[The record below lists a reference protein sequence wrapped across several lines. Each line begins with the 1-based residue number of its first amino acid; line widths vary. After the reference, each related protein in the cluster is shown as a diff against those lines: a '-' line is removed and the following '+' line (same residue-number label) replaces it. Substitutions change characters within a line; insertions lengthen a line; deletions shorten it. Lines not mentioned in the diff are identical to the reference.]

1 MTRVPPAVTIPSG
14 REHEL
19 AAVRRLLHA
28 ARTGRSDALLLTGGP
43 GSGKS
48 TLLARA
54 VTEADDLTVLYA
66 RAVPEESDLAYAGLH
81 QLLRTVLRYLPRLPD
96 AQRGV
101 LEEALSLGR
110 VDRPFPLEA
119 AALALLT
126 EAAAEHPLL
135 VCVDDLHLMDAPSRL
150 AIAFAARRFSVEGV
164 ATLLTADAHALGDL
178 AGPERLPLSPLPDP
192 VLSDLL
198 DERSPYPLAAGVRAD
213 LVAAA
218 QGSPGAA
225 AELAAAL
232 TAAQARGDAP
242 LGDPPR
248 SHGAI
253 TDTCARLLR
262 TLPATARRRLL
273 LLVLDDAIDHH
284 DRAERAGLDPGDL
297 DPAVAAGLV
306 RHEAGSPVP
315 AHPLVR
321 TACFHRSPLAE
332 RHAAH
337 RTLADLYA
345 DTPAAAIR
353 HRAAA
358 VAGTDPGLAAE
369 LAATARTT
377 ADHATAARLWERA
390 AELTPA
396 VGAVAGRPAAPV
408 GTPAAVALSPAATGA
423 PAAPPAPHALTSPAA
438 PAVGAPPTDSAAPA
452 TQDAPPAPTTP
463 VTPTVSGTPVAPPA
477 LSAPPAPAVGTA
489 VTGGGGGTGGAPGE
503 REGRFLMAAWH
514 AWFAGDQ
521 RRARRHAQRAG
532 DAADPLT
539 AQMDLR
545 TGVAIDAYHRLSAAA
560 ETAAAHDLSRAVDL
574 FHHAG
579 EACCLAGDHERYF
592 ATVARAHIL
601 AGAAAAPRDRILLD
615 YMAGKSAVFQG
626 RHTEGVSALRRV
638 QAAADRLGE
647 PDTLV
652 LGVIAGLL
660 CGDHIRTRALAGR
673 AVLTARR
680 TGAAALVPQALEFL
694 TYAELWFGRL
704 SLAEES
710 AAEGLRTALATG
722 QENCAGHHR
731 AALAFVAAIRG
742 DEESCRELA
751 GAALATAEA
760 HDVGLPAA
768 LASWALALLDLGA
781 GRAREAAVRLRA
793 LTRSGPGQS
802 HTAVRLLLTPHLVEA
817 GVRGGL
823 DIRLDAGVATLHA
836 WAEATGNDTAR
847 ALVARCRGLLADGE
861 EATGHLLRA
870 LELHTSGY
878 CDFEQARTRLL
889 LGTRLRR
896 SRHPGP
902 AREHLSEALETFERL
917 GAAPWARQARAE
929 LRAAGGAVTGAESRL
944 ADLSPQQLRIA
955 RHVAGGAT
963 NREVAARM
971 FLSTRTVDH
980 HLRNIYAK
988 LGIRSRVE
996 LSRLIDRPVL
1006 AE

>member
-1 MTRVPPAVTIPSG
+1 MPPAVTAPSG
-14 REHEL
+14 RDRDL
-19 AAVRRLLHA
+19 AAVRRLLRA
-28 ARTGRSDALLLTGGP
+28 ARAGRSAALLVTGGP

-54 VTEADDLTVLYA
+54 VTEAADLTVLYA
-66 RAVPEESDLAYAGLH
+66 RAVPEGSDLAHAGLH
-81 QLLRTVLRYLPRLPD
+81 QLLRTVLPYLPRLPA
-96 AQRGV
+96 AQREV
-101 LEEALSLGR
+101 LEGALSLGR
-110 VDRPFPLEA
+110 EDRPFPLAA

-126 EAAAEHPLL
+126 EAAGEHPLL
-135 VCVDDLHLMDAPSRL
+135 VCVDDLHLMDAPSRR
-150 AIAFAARRFSVEGV
+150 AVAFAARRFSVEGV
-164 ATLLTADAHALGDL
+164 ATLLTADADALGRL
-178 AGPERLPLSPLPDP
+178 AGPDRLALAPLPAP
-192 VLSDLL
+192 AVADLL
-198 DERSPYPLAAGVRAD
+198 DERSPHPLAAGVRAE

-218 QGSPGAA
+218 GGNPGAA
-225 AELAAAL
+225 VELAAAL
-232 TAAQARGDAP
+232 TPEQARGEDP
-242 LGDPPR
+242 PDDPPR
-248 SHGAI
+248 SHGPI
-253 TDTCARLLR
+253 TDDLARRLRALPDRARHRLLA
-262 TLPATARRRLL
+262 LA
-273 LLVLDDAIDHH
+273 LDDADGHH

-297 DPAVAAGLV
+297 DPAAAGLV
-306 RHEAGSPVP
+306 RREAGRPVP

-321 TACFHRSPLAE
+321 SVCRHRSPPAE

-337 RTLADLYA
+337 RALADLWA
-345 DTPAAAIR
+345 DTPAVAAR

-358 VAGTDPGLAAE
+358 VAGTDAGLAAD
-369 LAATARTT
+369 LAATARAT
-377 ADHATAARLWERA
+377 ADHATAARLWERS

-396 VGAVAGRPAAPV
+396 
-408 GTPAAVALSPAATGA
+408 GTPAA
-423 PAAPPAPHALTSPAA
+423 PHGTA
-438 PAVGAPPTDSAAPA
+438 PAVAGAR
-452 TQDAPPAPTTP
+452 
-463 VTPTVSGTPVAPPA
+463 G
-477 LSAPPAPAVGTA
+477 
-489 VTGGGGGTGGAPGE
+489 GGAPTA
-503 REGRFLMAAWH
+503 REERFLAAARH
-514 AWFAGDQ
+514 AWLAGDQ

-532 DAADPLT
+532 GAADPLT
-539 AQMDLR
+539 ARMDLR
-545 TGVAIDAYHRLSAAA
+545 SGVAVDAHHRLAAAA
-560 ETAAAHDLSRAVDL
+560 ESTAPYDLSLALDL
-574 FHHAG
+574 FHQAA

-592 ATVARAHIL
+592 ATVARAHVL
-601 AGAAAAPRDRILLD
+601 AGGASAPRDRVLLD
-615 YMAGKSAVFQG
+615 YMAGKSAMFQG
-626 RHTEGVSALRRV
+626 RHAEGVSALRRV
-638 QAAADRLGE
+638 QASADRIGE

-660 CGDHIRTRALAGR
+660 CGDHVRTRALAGR
-673 AVLTARR
+673 AVLAARR
-680 TGAAALVPQALEFL
+680 TGALVLVPQALEFL

-731 AALAFVAAIRG
+731 AALAFVAAVRG
-742 DEESCRELA
+742 EEESCRALA

-781 GRAREAAVRLRA
+781 GRPREAAARLRA

-817 GVRGGL
+817 GVRAGL
-823 DIRLDAGVATLHA
+823 DIRFDTGVATLHA

-847 ALVARCRGLLADGE
+847 ALVARCRGLLADGQ
-861 EATGHLLRA
+861 EANDGLLRA

-889 LGTRLRR
+889 LGARLRR

-902 AREHLSEALETFERL
+902 AREHLTEAREAFERL
-917 GAAPWARQARAE
+917 GAEPWARQARAE
-929 LRAAGGAVTGAESRL
+929 LRAAGGAVTAAETRL

-955 RHVAGGAT
+955 RHVADGAT

-996 LSRLIDRPVL
+996 LTRLVDRPAFADRADPGVPSGPPMFHVKHRP
-1006 AE
+1006 

>member
-1 MTRVPPAVTIPSG
+1 MPPAVTTPAG
-14 REHEL
+14 RDHEL
-19 AAVRRLLHA
+19 AAARRLLHA
-28 ARTGRSDALLLTGGP
+28 ARTGRSDALLVTGGP

-48 TLLARA
+48 TLLARV

-66 RAVPEESDLAYAGLH
+66 RAVPEESDLAHAGLH
-81 QLLRTVLRYLPRLPD
+81 QLLRTVLRYLPRLPA
-96 AQRGV
+96 AQRAV

-110 VDRPFPLEA
+110 TDRPFPLEA

-135 VCVDDLHLMDAPSRL
+135 VCVDDLHLMDAPSRR
-150 AIAFAARRFSVEGV
+150 AVAFAARRFSVEGV
-164 ATLLTADAHALGDL
+164 ATLLAADAHALGDL

-192 VLSDLL
+192 VVADLL
-198 DERSPYPLAAGVRAD
+198 DERSPHPLAAGVRAD
-213 LVAAA
+213 LTAAA
-218 QGSPGAA
+218 GGSPGAA
-225 AELAAAL
+225 VELAAAL

-242 LGDPPR
+242 PADPPR
-248 SHGAI
+248 SHGHI

-262 TLPATARRRLL
+262 DLPATARHRLL
-273 LLVLDDAIDHH
+273 LMLLDDDADHH
-284 DRAERAGLDPGDL
+284 DRAERAGLDPGVL

-306 RHEAGSPVP
+306 RHEAGRPVP

-321 TACFHRSPLAE
+321 TVCLHRSPPTE

-337 RTLADLYA
+337 RALADLYS
-345 DTPAAAIR
+345 DTPATAIR

-396 VGAVAGRPAAPV
+396 ANTPGRPP
-408 GTPAAVALSPAATGA
+408 ATGA
-423 PAAPPAPHALTSPAA
+423 TGATSADRA
-438 PAVGAPPTDSAAPA
+438 GRADRADRADGAIGPGN
-452 TQDAPPAPTTP
+452 
-463 VTPTVSGTPVAPPA
+463 GT
-477 LSAPPAPAVGTA
+477 
-489 VTGGGGGTGGAPGE
+489 PGE
-503 REGRFLMAAWH
+503 REARFLAAARH
-514 AWFAGDQ
+514 AWLAGDQ

-532 DAADPLT
+532 EAADPLT
-539 AQMDLR
+539 ARMDLR
-545 TGVAIDAYHRLSAAA
+545 TGVAIDAHHRLRAAA
-560 ETAAAHDLSRAVDL
+560 ENAAAHDLSRAVDL
-574 FHHAG
+574 FHQAG

-601 AGAAAAPRDRILLD
+601 AGGSADPGDRILLD
-615 YMAGKSAVFQG
+615 YMAGKSALFQG

-638 QAAADRLGE
+638 QAAADRLGG
-647 PDTLV
+647 PDALV

-673 AVLTARR
+673 AVLIARR

-742 DEESCRELA
+742 QEATCRELA

-861 EATGHLLRA
+861 EANGHLLRA

-902 AREHLSEALETFERL
+902 AREHLSEALETFGRL
-917 GAAPWARQARAE
+917 GAEPWARQARAE
-929 LRAAGGAVTGAESRL
+929 LRAAGGAVTGAETRL

-996 LSRLIDRPVL
+996 LSRLIDRPAL
-1006 AE
+1006 AD

>member
-1 MTRVPPAVTIPSG
+1 MPPTVTTPAG
-14 REHEL
+14 RDHEL
-19 AAVRRLLHA
+19 AAARRLLHA

-66 RAVPEESDLAYAGLH
+66 RAVPEESDLAHAGLH
-81 QLLRTVLRYLPRLPD
+81 QLLRTVLRYLPRLPA

-110 VDRPFPLEA
+110 TDRPFPLEA

-135 VCVDDLHLMDAPSRL
+135 VCVDDLHLMDAPSRQ

-164 ATLLTADAHALGDL
+164 ATLLTADAHSLGDL
-178 AGPERLPLSPLPDP
+178 TGPERLPLSPLPDP
-192 VLSDLL
+192 VVADLL
-198 DERSPYPLAAGVRAD
+198 DERSPHPLAAGVRAD

-218 QGSPGAA
+218 GGSPGAA
-225 AELAAAL
+225 VELAAAL
-232 TAAQARGDAP
+232 TPAQARGDAP
-242 LGDPPR
+242 PGDPPR
-248 SHGAI
+248 SHGNI

-262 TLPATARRRLL
+262 TLPATARHRLL
-273 LLVLDDAIDHH
+273 LMLLDDAADHH

-297 DPAVAAGLV
+297 DPAAAVGLV
-306 RHEAGSPVP
+306 RHEAGRPVP

-321 TACFHRSPLAE
+321 TACYHRSPLAE

-337 RTLADLYA
+337 RALADLYA
-345 DTPAAAIR
+345 DTPATAIR

-377 ADHATAARLWERA
+377 ADHATAALLWERA

-396 VGAVAGRPAAPV
+396 
-408 GTPAAVALSPAATGA
+408 
-423 PAAPPAPHALTSPAA
+423 
-438 PAVGAPPTDSAAPA
+438 
-452 TQDAPPAPTTP
+452 
-463 VTPTVSGTPVAPPA
+463 
-477 LSAPPAPAVGTA
+477 
-489 VTGGGGGTGGAPGE
+489 GE
-503 REGRFLMAAWH
+503 REERFLAAARN
-514 AWFAGDQ
+514 AWLAGDQ

-539 AQMDLR
+539 ARMDLR
-545 TGVAIDAYHRLSAAA
+545 SGVAIDAYHRLRAAA
-560 ETAAAHDLSRAVDL
+560 ENAAAHDPSRAVDL
-574 FHHAG
+574 FHQAG

-601 AGAAAAPRDRILLD
+601 AGGSAAPRDRILLD
-615 YMAGKSAVFQG
+615 YMAGKSAMFQG
-626 RHTEGVSALRRV
+626 RHTEGVGALRRV
-638 QAAADRLGE
+638 QAVADRLGE
-647 PDTLV
+647 PDALV

-673 AVLTARR
+673 AVLIARR
-680 TGAAALVPQALEFL
+680 TGATALVPQALEFL

-742 DEESCRELA
+742 QEATCRELA

-760 HDVGLPAA
+760 HDLGLPAA

-823 DIRLDAGVATLHA
+823 DIRFDAGVAILHA
-836 WAEATGNDTAR
+836 WAEAIGNDTAR

-861 EATGHLLRA
+861 EANGHLLRA

-917 GAAPWARQARAE
+917 GAEPWARQARAE
-929 LRAAGGAVTGAESRL
+929 LRAAGGAVTGAEARL

-996 LSRLIDRPVL
+996 LSRLIDRP
-1006 AE
+1006 AFAD